1 MPRELTVDELLLKG
15 KLDQAAKLLSYVVTD
30 KDVYEEI
37 KQFGSSKRTTPEIS
51 FAQVL
56 GNQERATKGAVL
68 KFSNLKNALE
78 QAYTKKTS
86 EYELDADLLDFL
98 VENDCGIWC
107 INPLDDYSDNNRV
120 FTITGHPIDEM
131 IPESPGYIYGAKNA
145 GDIIVNEEYVNSNP
159 VLVITPKFIIIEYP
173 IIDDD
178 NGSTNPGGSIPS
190 ATPANKD
197 HEVVKLTHI
206 KLKTVWNTIFWTRT
220 FKLYV
225 VRGQGAYNPTNF
237 TLTGNFPTSIYI
249 LLPREYA
256 RDKKWYP
263 VNIVWDTKWNKE
275 KTQQIVGAYR
285 HRNKGTYKISGTVGY
300 KTPDSLSIGGFNG
313 NISASAE
320 LEVTGM
326 GLGHS
331 DWDRDWF
338 YNTNHLTET
347 YKGNKVRQTSNVF
360 DFTLSISQ
368 L

>member
-56 GNQERATKGAVL
+56 GNHERATKGAVL

-107 INPLDDYSDNNRV
+107 INPLEDYSDNDRV

-159 VLVITPKFIIIEYP
+159 VLVITPNFIDFEYP
-173 IIDDD
+173 QFPIDDIGNG
-178 NGSTNPGGSIPS
+178 NGSTNPSNPPS
-190 ATPANKD
+190 STPANID
-197 HEVVKLTHI
+197 HEVVRLKYI
-206 KLKTVWNTIFWTRT
+206 KLKTVWSTIFWTRY
-220 FKLYV
+220 FDLYV
-225 VRGQGAYNPTNF
+225 LRGEGSYNPASN
-237 TLTGNFPTSIYI
+237 TLTGSFPTNIYI
-249 LLPREYA
+249 RLPRKYA
-256 RDKKWYP
+256 KDEKWYP
-263 VNIVWDTKWNKE
+263 VNIEWDTKWTKA
-275 KTQQIVGAYR
+275 KTRQIVGAYR
-285 HRNKGTYKISGTVGY
+285 YKNKEKYTIKGSVGY
-300 KTPDSLSIGGFNG
+300 KKD
-313 NISASAE
+313 SASAE
-320 LEVTGM
+320 MSVGAEFEVSGRS
-326 GLGHS
+326 LGNNE
-331 DWDRDWF
+331 WDRDWF
-338 YNTNHLTET
+338 YNNNHLAPV
-347 YKGNKVRQTSNVF
+347 YKGNKIRSTSNVF
-360 DFTLSISQ
+360 DMTFSISKY
-368 L
+368 